1 MDCWLVKFSNGISDS
16 SQEGESVVGC
26 FQFSVSPAVPPPLF
40 SCGFA
45 FACGCAASRAESL
58 RLSVKAHYSL
68 AATPPEAKPLLFLRS
83 ERKARGFPH
92 GRQHSR
98 MTSQSFI

>member
-16 SQEGESVVGC
+16 SQEDESVVGC
-26 FQFSVSPAVPPPLF
+26 FIFS
-40 SCGFA
+40 

-68 AATPPEAKPLLFLRS
+68 AATPPEAKPFLLLRD

-92 GRQHSR
+92 GRQHNR